1 MKKMMK
7 RVLFFILCIT
17 MSIALVA
24 CGDKKSTKLVKDGDW
39 LTPAQMLA
47 KYKEENKKVSVVKM
61 TYKFSDD
68 DGIRYI
74 GYMSFVMFNE
84 CAPISTA
91 NFVKLAKNGFYDNL
105 TITRIVSSD
114 LIQGGDPEKTTLSE
128 KKSKQS
134 TIKGE
139 FEDNDVF
146 NNLSHR
152 RGVISMAR
160 SDEYNTASSQFF
172 IVQNTFTSAD
182 SYYAGFG
189 FLLEELKDNKESFT
203 YDERKNTKDE
213 DGNLVLY
220 DYDCLD
226 KITSLS
232 VVNDANDGAPVQR
245 VEILKAEVLEENIE
259 INSSNYI
266 K

>member
-39 LTPAQMLA
+39 LTPAQMIA

-68 DGIRYI
+68 DGIKYI
-74 GYMSFVMFNE
+74 GYMTFVLFNDL
-84 CAPISTA
+84 APISTK
-91 NFVKLAKNGFYDNL
+91 NFVKLAKNDFYDSL

-114 LIQGGDPEKTTLSE
+114 LIQGGDPEKTILSE
-128 KKSKQS
+128 NKPKQS

-139 FEDNDVF
+139 FEDNKVY

-160 SDEYNTASSQFF
+160 TDVYDSASSQFF

-182 SYYAGFG
+182 GYYAGFG
-189 FLLEELKDNKESFT
+189 FLLEELKENKESYT
-203 YDERKNTKDE
+203 LVERNNTKTE
-213 DGNLVLY
+213 DGEIVLY

-226 KITSLS
+226 KITSLK
-232 VVNDANDGAPVQR
+232 VENDANDGAPVQR
-245 VEILKAEVLEENIE
+245 VVILDAEVLEDNVE

>member
-1 MKKMMK
+1 MKKI
-7 RVLFFILCIT
+7 LFFILCIT

-24 CGDKKSTKLVKDGDW
+24 CGEKKSTKLVKDGDW

-47 KYKEENKKVSVVKM
+47 EYKKENKKVSTVKM

-91 NFVKLAKNGFYDNL
+91 NFVKLTKNNFYDNL
-105 TITRIVSSD
+105 TITRVVTSD
-114 LIQGGDPEKTTLSE
+114 LIQGGDNEKTTLSE
-128 KKSKQS
+128 SKPKQS
-134 TIKGE
+134 KIKGE
-139 FEDNDVF
+139 FEDNDVY

-160 SDEYNTASSQFF
+160 SDEYDSASSQFF

-182 SYYAGFG
+182 GYYAGFG
-189 FLLEELKDNKESFT
+189 FLLEELKENKESYPT
-203 YDERKNTKDE
+203 VERHNTKTT
-213 DGNLVLY
+213 DGEIVLY

-232 VVNDANDGAPVQR
+232 IENDANDGAPIQR

>member
-1 MKKMMK
+1 MKKI
-7 RVLFFILCIT
+7 LLFILTIAMCI
-17 MSIALVA
+17 SLVA

-47 KYKEENKKVSVVKM
+47 EYKKDNKKVSVVKM

-68 DGIRYI
+68 DGLRYI
-74 GYMSFVMFNE
+74 GYMTFVTFNE
-84 CAPISTA
+84 LAPISTT

-105 TITRIVSSD
+105 TITRIVTSD

-139 FEDNDVF
+139 FEDNDVY

-160 SDEYNTASSQFF
+160 TDEYNSASSQFF

-189 FLLEELKDNKESFT
+189 FLLEELKSDKSSYT
-203 YDERKNTKDE
+203 YTERKNTKDE
-213 DGNLVLY
+213 DGNIVLY

-232 VVNDANDGAPVQR
+232 IENDANDGAPIQR
-245 VEILKAEVLEENIE
+245 VEILKAELVEENIE
-259 INSSNYI
+259 VNSSNYI

>member
-1 MKKMMK
+1 MKKI
-7 RVLFFILCIT
+7 LLFILTIAMCIT
-17 MSIALVA
+17 LVA
-24 CGDKKSTKLVKDGDW
+24 CGDKKTTKLVKDGDW

-47 KYKEENKKVSVVKM
+47 EYKKDNKKVSVVKM

-74 GYMSFVMFNE
+74 GYMSFVTFNE
-84 CAPISTA
+84 LAPISTT
-91 NFVKLAKNGFYDNL
+91 NFTKLAKSGFYDNL
-105 TITRIVSSD
+105 TITRIVTSD

-128 KKSKQS
+128 KKPKQS

-139 FEDNDVF
+139 FEDNKVF

-160 SDEYNTASSQFF
+160 ADEYNTASSQFF

-189 FLLEELKDNKESFT
+189 FLLEELKSDKSS
-203 YDERKNTKDE
+203 YSYSERQNTKDE
-213 DGNLVLY
+213 DGNIVLY

-226 KITSLS
+226 KITGLS
-232 VVNDANDGAPVQR
+232 IENDANDGAPIQR
-245 VEILKAEVLEENIE
+245 VEILKAELLEDNIE
-259 INSSNYI
+259 INTSKYI